1 VSGSDVLSS
10 FRLDGRVAV
19 VTGAGSG
26 IGRACA
32 EACAEAGAA
41 VACVDV
47 DEARARATAASLGD
61 GALAIHADV
70 TSEAEVEAAFAQVDA
85 ELGPVDVC
93 FANAGIAGAGG
104 ALEEYSFD
112 DWQEVT
118 GVDLDGVFLTVRA
131 AARRMAPRGYGK
143 IVITGSVYS
152 VRGDAFFGAYGYAAA
167 KGGVLSLARTAAIHL
182 GPQGIRVNA
191 ILPGYIRT
199 DIGGG
204 HLFSEE
210 PEAVGL
216 RRSIADRVPL
226 GALGEASDVKG
237 LALFLAA
244 PASDYVTG
252 AAIPI
257 DGGWIVT

>member
-1 VSGSDVLSS
+1 MSGPGVLDS

-32 EACAEAGAA
+32 EACAEGGAA

-47 DEARARATAASLGD
+47 DEARALATATSLGG
-61 GALAIHADV
+61 GALAIRADV
-70 TSEAEVEAAFAQVDA
+70 ASEAEVEAAFARVDA

-104 ALEEYSFD
+104 ALEEYTLD
-112 DWQEVT
+112 DWREAT

-152 VRGDAFFGAYGYAAA
+152 VRGDTFFGAYGYAAA

-182 GPQGIRVNA
+182 GPKGIRVNT

-204 HLFSEE
+204 HMFSEE
-210 PEAVGL
+210 PEAVAL
-216 RRSIADRVPL
+216 RESIAARVPL
-226 GALGEASDVKG
+226 GVLGEASDLKG
-237 LALFLAA
+237 LALFLAS

-252 AAIPI
+252 AAIPV

>member
-1 VSGSDVLSS
+1 VPDSGVLDS
-10 FRLDGRVAV
+10 FRLDGRVV
-19 VTGAGSG
+19 LVTGAGSG

-47 DEARARATAASLGD
+47 DEGRAAGVAAGLGRS
-61 GALAIHADV
+61 AVAIRADV
-70 TSEAEVEAAFAQVDA
+70 GSEPEVEAAFAQVDA

-104 ALEEYSFD
+104 DLAEYTLD
-112 DWQEVT
+112 DWREVT
-118 GVDLDGVFLTVRA
+118 RVDLEGVFLTVRA
-131 AARRMAPRGYGK
+131 AVRRMAPQGYGK

-152 VRGDAFFGAYGYAAA
+152 VRGDTFFGAYGYAAA
-167 KGGVLSLARTAAIHL
+167 KGGVLSLARTAAIRL

-204 HLFSEE
+204 HLFSDD
-210 PEAVGL
+210 PDSVAL
-216 RRSIADRVPL
+216 RRSIVERVPL
-226 GALGEASDVKG
+226 GALGEASSLKG

-252 AAIPI
+252 AAIPV
-257 DGGWIVT
+257 DGGWIAT